1 MIQRVMREKHLKQA
15 RKNQPHNAV
24 AWPSGRKFNSTF
36 SIYMQDVM
44 NDIKVIEEDLQ
55 NVEQKCEKVN
65 CTALYDA
72 VIATLKLLY
81 DLLFCCCKKK
91 DQPQ

>member
-1 MIQRVMREKHLKQA
+1 ML
-15 RKNQPHNAV
+15 
-24 AWPSGRKFNSTF
+24 
-36 SIYMQDVM
+36 DVM

-55 NVEQKCEKVN
+55 NVEQKCRKVN

-91 DQPQ
+91 D